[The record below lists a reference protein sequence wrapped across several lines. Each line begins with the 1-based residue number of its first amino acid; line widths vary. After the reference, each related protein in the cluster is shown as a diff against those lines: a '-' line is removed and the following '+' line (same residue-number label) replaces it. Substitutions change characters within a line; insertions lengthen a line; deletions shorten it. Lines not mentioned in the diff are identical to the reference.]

1 MVKNYLWPQPEAP
14 EAPVGEDGE
23 PLVGPDGEPLTP
35 EIPLEEIQTVF
46 EWLFSWVLSILRYA
60 LTGFAGI
67 LVMIYFK

>member
-14 EAPVGEDGE
+14 EAPVGE
-23 PLVGPDGEPLTP
+23 DGEPLTP